1 MPELSLAPQRAVSSL
16 PPMVARP
23 AHLDLDS
30 PYPLNADQIACFR
43 RDGYIKLKDVLSTE
57 VINHYSPIITAEV
70 HRLNTMHVPLEQR
83 DTYNK
88 AFLQV
93 GNIWTKNETVKEFCW
108 SQRLAR
114 MATELL
120 GVTGVRMYHDQALY
134 KEPGGGVTPWHA
146 DQYYWPLS
154 NPNTVTAWIPLQAT
168 PMEMGP
174 LAFAKGSHKFV
185 AGREL
190 GISDE
195 SEERIGR
202 SMKEHNYPLD
212 DTPFDLGEV
221 SFHYGWTFHR
231 AGRNVS
237 QHPRAVM
244 TIIYMDED
252 IRLIAPHTKAR
263 VGDRV
268 AFAADVEVGG
278 IMNGQM
284 TPVVYSTR

>member
-1 MPELSLAPQRAVSSL
+1 
-16 PPMVARP
+16 MVARTAAP
-23 AHLDLDS
+23 DLDT
-30 PYPLNADQIACFR
+30 PYPLTADQIAQFR
-43 RDGYIKLKDVLSTE
+43 RDGYIKLKDVLSAE
-57 VINHYSPIITAEV
+57 AIAHYGPIITSEV
-70 HRLNTMHVPLEQR
+70 YRLNTMHLPIEQR

-93 GNIWTKNETVKEFCW
+93 GNIWTKNDQVKELCW

-154 NPNTVTAWIPLQAT
+154 SANTVTAWIPLQAT

-174 LAFAKGSHKFV
+174 LAFAKGSHRFE

-195 SEERIGR
+195 SEKEIGR
-202 SMKEHNYPLD
+202 SMQEHNYPLD

-237 QHPRAVM
+237 DRPRAVM

-252 IRLIAPHTKAR
+252 MRLIAPDTKAR
-263 VGDRV
+263 EGDRA
-268 AFAADVEVGG
+268 AFASDVEVGG
-278 IMNGQM
+278 IMNGRM
-284 TPVVYSTR
+284 TPVIYTTRRSA

>member
-1 MPELSLAPQRAVSSL
+1 
-16 PPMVARP
+16 MVAHP
-23 AHLDLDS
+23 THLDIDS
-30 PYPLNADQIACFR
+30 PYALTAAQIARFR
-43 RDGYIKLKDVLSTE
+43 EEGYIKLKHVLSPE
-57 VINHYSPIITAEV
+57 VIHHYGPIITAEV
-70 HRLNTMHVPLEQR
+70 YRLNTMHLPLDQR

-93 GNIWTKNETVKEFCW
+93 GNIWTKNDTVKQFCW
-108 SQRLAR
+108 GQRLAR
-114 MATELL
+114 LAAELL
-120 GVTGVRMYHDQALY
+120 GVRGVRMYHDQALY

-154 NPNTVTAWIPLQAT
+154 NANTVTAWIPLQAT

-174 LAFAKGSHKFV
+174 LAFARGSHRFE

-202 SMKEHNYPLD
+202 SMKEQNYPLD

-237 QHPRAVM
+237 DQPRAVM
-244 TIIYMDED
+244 TIIYMDQD

-263 VGDRV
+263 EGDRA

-278 IMNGQM
+278 IMNGKM
-284 TPVVYSTR
+284 TPVIYPAA

>member
-1 MPELSLAPQRAVSSL
+1 MSS
-16 PPMVARP
+16 P
-23 AHLDLDS
+23 AKPDIDS
-30 PYPLNADQIACFR
+30 PYPLTAAQIAQFR
-43 RDGYIKLKDVLSTE
+43 RDGYIKLKG
-57 VINHYSPIITAEV
+57 VISPETIAHYGPIITSEV
-70 HRLNTMHVPLEQR
+70 YRLNTMHLPLGQR
-83 DTYNK
+83 DTYSK

-108 SQRLAR
+108 GQRLAR
-114 MATELL
+114 MAAELL
-120 GVTGVRMYHDQALY
+120 GVKGVRMYHDQALY
-134 KEPGGGVTPWHA
+134 KESGGGVTPWHA
-146 DQYYWPLS
+146 DQYYWPMS
-154 NPNTVTAWIPLQAT
+154 NANSVTAWIPLQAT

-174 LAFAKGSHKFV
+174 LAFAVGSHRFE

-202 SMKEHNYPLD
+202 SMKEQNFPLD

-237 QHPRAVM
+237 DKPRAVM

-252 IRLIAPHTKAR
+252 MRLIEPTTKAR
-263 VGDRV
+263 IGDRAV
-268 AFAADVEVGG
+268 FASDVEVGAV
-278 IMNGQM
+278 MNGKM
-284 TPVVYSTR
+284 TPRLYPAA

>member
-1 MPELSLAPQRAVSSL
+1 
-16 PPMVARP
+16 MVTRP
-23 AHLDLDS
+23 THLDIDTH
-30 PYPLNADQIACFR
+30 YPLAADQIARFR
-43 RDGYIKLKDVLSTE
+43 EDGYIKLKHVLSAD
-57 VINHYSPIITAEV
+57 VIVHYGPIITSEV
-70 HRLNTMHVPLEQR
+70 YRLNTMHLPLDQR

-108 SQRLAR
+108 GQRLAR
-114 MATELL
+114 MAAELL
-120 GVTGVRMYHDQALY
+120 GVKSVRMYHDQALY

-154 NPNTVTAWIPLQAT
+154 NANTVTAWIPLQAT

-174 LAFAKGSHKFV
+174 LAFAKGSHRFE

-202 SMKEHNYPLD
+202 SMKEQNYPLD

-237 QHPRAVM
+237 TLPRAVM
-244 TIIYMDED
+244 TIIYMDSE
-252 IRLIAPHTKAR
+252 IRLIEPDTKAR
-263 VGDRV
+263 EGDRSV
-268 AFAADVEVGG
+268 FAADVEVGG
-278 IMNGQM
+278 IMNGKM
-284 TPVVYSTR
+284 TPVIYPAT

>member
-1 MPELSLAPQRAVSSL
+1 
-16 PPMVARP
+16 MVARTT
-23 AHLDLDS
+23 ALDLDS
-30 PYPLNADQIACFR
+30 HYPLTPDQIAQFR
-43 RDGYIKLKDVLSTE
+43 RDGYIKLKDVLSAD
-57 VINHYSPIITAEV
+57 VIAHYAPIITAEV
-70 HRLNTMHVPLEQR
+70 YRLNTMHLPLEQR

-93 GNIWTKNETVKEFCW
+93 GNIWTKNETVKELCW
-108 SQRLAR
+108 SRRLAR

-146 DQYYWPLS
+146 DQYYWPLGS
-154 NPNTVTAWIPLQAT
+154 ANTVTAWIPLQAT

-174 LAFAKGSHKFV
+174 LAFAKGSHKFE

-195 SEERIGR
+195 SEKEIGR
-202 SMKEHNYPLD
+202 SMQEHNYPLD

-237 QHPRAVM
+237 DKPRAVM

-252 IRLIAPHTKAR
+252 MRLIEPNTKAR
-263 VGDRV
+263 EGDRA
-268 AFAADVEVGG
+268 AFASDVEVGG
-278 IMNGQM
+278 IMNGRM
-284 TPVVYSTR
+284 TPVIYSARPPA

>member
-1 MPELSLAPQRAVSSL
+1 MAPPAIQQALDAPYSLADEEISR
-16 PPMVARP
+16 
-23 AHLDLDS
+23 
-30 PYPLNADQIACFR
+30 FR
-43 RDGYIKLKDVLSTE
+43 RDGFVKLKHVLPASVLNYYGPTITSE
-57 VINHYSPIITAEV
+57 VY
-70 HRLNTMHVPLEQR
+70 RLNTMHLPIEQR

-108 SQRLAR
+108 GQRLAR
-114 MATELL
+114 MAAQLL
-120 GVTGVRMYHDQALY
+120 GVGGVRMYHDQALY

-154 NPNTVTAWIPLQAT
+154 NPNTVTAWIPLQAV

-174 LAFAKGSHKFV
+174 LAFAKGSHKFE

-202 SMKEHNYPLD
+202 SMKEQNYPLED
-212 DTPFDLGEV
+212 SPFDFGDV

-237 QHPRAVM
+237 QAPRAVM
-244 TIIYMDED
+244 TIIYMDENM
-252 IRLIAPHTKAR
+252 RLIEPNTVAR
-263 VGDRV
+263 RNDR
-268 AFAADVEVGG
+268 ASYMADVEIGAVTDGKL
-278 IMNGQM
+278 
-284 TPVVYSTR
+284 TPLIFREP